1 MARAPEE
8 WLKAAVD
15 HQNAGRLGDA
25 AAAFEALLAL
35 RPDLPDVW
43 FDLGRLRRRLGRPDA
58 ALAAYDEALKRG
70 VRGPEEAHLN
80 RAVILSE
87 DLHRPDDAEA
97 ELEAALK
104 LNPRFAPAWLNLGNL
119 HEDRGR
125 RDPARAAYEQALAL
139 EPGNVLAL
147 ARLAGVARA
156 AGPDDPLIGRLRA
169 ALRAIGT
176 ASPDERM
183 ARADLGFALG
193 RMLDEAKAYDD
204 AFAAYGQANR
214 DSRLIP
220 GPPGARYDRAAQEAV
235 VDALIAAFPTRRD
248 GEGGDDAPVFICGMF
263 RSGSTLAEQILAA
276 HSRVTPGGELD
287 LLPAMVRRE
296 LQPWPDSLKTLD
308 EDRVAAL
315 RAAYLDG
322 LRARLPNADVV
333 TDKRPDNFL
342 HVGLIK
348 TLFPRARIVHT
359 RRDPLDSCLS
369 CWFLHLNH
377 SMPWALDLED
387 AAHWL
392 IQQERLMDHW
402 KSLWPGD
409 IHTLDYD
416 ALVADPQAPVND
428 LLAFCGLEWEDRCL
442 SFHEL
447 DNAVRTASVWQVR
460 EPLYRRASG
469 RGRHYERHLG
479 PLRAALDRGR
489 P

>member
-1 MARAPEE
+1 MAESPEH
-8 WLKAAVD
+8 WLKQAVD
-15 HQNAGRLGDA
+15 HQKAGRLDQA

-43 FDLGRLRRRLGRPDA
+43 FDLGRLLRQAGRPEA
-58 ALAAYDEALKRG
+58 ALDAYDQALKQG
-70 VRGPEEAHLN
+70 VRGPEEARLN
-80 RAVILSE
+80 RGVILSE

-97 ELEAALK
+97 ELGAALT

-119 HEDRGR
+119 HEDCGR
-125 RDPARAAYEQALAL
+125 RDPARAAYERAMAL

-156 AGPDDPLIGRLRA
+156 AGPDDPLIVRLRA
-169 ALRAIGT
+169 ALTAIGT
-176 ASPDERM
+176 GSPDERM

-193 RMLDEAKAYDD
+193 RMLDEATAYDE
-204 AFAAYGQANR
+204 AFAAYAQANR
-214 DSRLIP
+214 DSRLVP
-220 GPPGARYDRAAQEAV
+220 GPPGARYDRGAQEAM
-235 VDALIAAFPTRRD
+235 VDKLIAAFP
-248 GEGGDDAPVFICGMF
+248 EAPGGDSGDEAPVFICGMF

-276 HSRVTPGGELD
+276 HSRVTPGGELE
-287 LLPAMVRRE
+287 LLPALVRRE

-308 EDRVAAL
+308 AGRIASL

-322 LRARLPNADVV
+322 LRARLPGAEVI

-348 TLFPRARIVHT
+348 TLFPKARIIHT
-359 RRDPLDSCLS
+359 RRDPMDNCLS
-369 CWFLHLNH
+369 CWFLHLSH
-377 SMPWALDLED
+377 AMPWALDLED

-402 KSLWPGD
+402 KSLWPDD

-416 ALVADPQAPVND
+416 ALVADPEAKVRG
-428 LLAFCGLEWEDRCL
+428 LLDFCGLDWEDGCL
-442 SFHEL
+442 SFHAL

-460 EPLYRRASG
+460 EPLYRRSSG
-469 RGRHYERHLG
+469 RWRNYEPHLG
-479 PLRAALDRGR
+479 PLKAALGR
-489 P
+489 V

>member
-1 MARAPEE
+1 MAQSPED
-8 WLKAAVD
+8 WLRQALD
-15 HQNAGRLGDA
+15 HQNAGRLDEA
-25 AAAFEALLAL
+25 VAAFEALLML
-35 RPDLPDVW
+35 RPDLADVW
-43 FDLGRLRRRLGRPDA
+43 FDLGRLRRRIGRHEA
-58 ALAAYDEALKRG
+58 ALDAYDRALDLG
-70 VRGPEEAHLN
+70 VRGPEEARLN

-87 DLHRPDDAEA
+87 DLHRPDEAEA
-97 ELEAALK
+97 ELNAALT

-156 AGPDDPLIGRLRA
+156 SGPDDPLIARLRA
-169 ALRAIGT
+169 ALKVIGT
-176 ASPDERM
+176 GSPDERT

-193 RMLDEAKAYDD
+193 RLLDEAGAYDE
-204 AFAAYGQANR
+204 AFAAYAQANR

-220 GPPGARYDRAAQEAV
+220 GPPGARYDRGAQEAV
-235 VDALIAAFPTRRD
+235 VDQLIAAFPQARD
-248 GEGGDDAPVFICGMF
+248 GEGGEDAPLFICGMF

-276 HSRVTPGGELD
+276 HSRVTPGGELE
-287 LLPAMVRRE
+287 LLPALVRRH
-296 LQPWPDSLKTLD
+296 LQPWPGSLKTL
-308 EDRVAAL
+308 EDGRIASL

-322 LRARLPNADVV
+322 LHARLPDADVIS
-333 TDKRPDNFL
+333 DKRPDNFL

-348 TLFPRARIVHT
+348 TLFPKARIIHT
-359 RRDPLDSCLS
+359 RRDPLDNCLS
-369 CWFLHLNH
+369 CCFLHLSH
-377 SMPWALDLED
+377 AMPWALDLED

-402 KSLWPGD
+402 KSLWPDD

-416 ALVADPQAPVND
+416 ALVADPEAKVRG
-428 LLAFCGLEWEDRCL
+428 LLDFCGLDWEEGCL
-442 SFHEL
+442 SFHVL

-469 RGRHYERHLG
+469 RWRHYDRHLG
-479 PLRAALDRGR
+479 PLKAALGR
-489 P
+489 A

>member
-1 MARAPEE
+1 MSRSPED
-8 WLKAAVD
+8 WLKQALD
-15 HQNAGRLGDA
+15 HQNAGRLDDA
-25 AAAFEALLAL
+25 VAAFEALLAL
-35 RPDLPDVW
+35 RPELADVW
-43 FDLGRLRRRLGRPDA
+43 FDLGRLRRRTGRHEA
-58 ALAAYDEALKRG
+58 ALDAYDRALKLG
-70 VRGPEEAHLN
+70 VRGPEEARLN

-87 DLHRPDDAEA
+87 DLHRPDEA
-97 ELEAALK
+97 ETELDAALA

-156 AGPDDPLIGRLRA
+156 AGPDDPLIQRLRA
-169 ALRAIGT
+169 ALKAIGAGT
-176 ASPDERM
+176 PDERM

-193 RMLDEAKAYDD
+193 RMLDEARAYDE
-204 AFAAYGQANR
+204 AFAAYAQANR

-220 GPPGARYDRAAQEAV
+220 GPPGARYDRAAQEVV
-235 VDALIAAFPTRRD
+235 VDQLIAAFPD
-248 GEGGDDAPVFICGMF
+248 AGSDEGGEDAPLFICGMF
-263 RSGSTLAEQILAA
+263 RSGSTLTEQILAA
-276 HSRVTPGGELD
+276 HSRVTPGGELE
-287 LLPAMVRRE
+287 LLPALVRRD
-296 LQPWPDSLKTLD
+296 LQPWPDSLKKLD
-308 EDRVAAL
+308 EGRIAPL

-322 LRARLPNADVV
+322 LHARLPGADMI

-348 TLFPRARIVHT
+348 TLFPKARIIHT
-359 RRDPLDSCLS
+359 RRDPLDNCLS
-369 CWFLHLNH
+369 CWFLHLGH
-377 SMPWALDLED
+377 AMPWALDLED

-402 KSLWPGD
+402 KALWPDD

-416 ALVADPQAPVND
+416 ALVADPEAKVRG
-428 LLAFCGLEWEDRCL
+428 LLAFCGLNWEDGCL
-442 SFHEL
+442 SFHAL

-469 RGRHYERHLG
+469 RWRNYAPHLG
-479 PLRAALDRGR
+479 ALKAALGR
-489 P
+489 A

>member
-1 MARAPEE
+1 MARSPED
-8 WLKAAVD
+8 WLKQALD
-15 HQNAGRLGDA
+15 HQNAGRLDEAVAG
-25 AAAFEALLAL
+25 FEALLAL
-35 RPDLPDVW
+35 RPELTDVW
-43 FDLGRLRRRLGRPDA
+43 FDLGRLRRRIGRSDA
-58 ALAAYDEALKRG
+58 ALDAYDQAIRLG
-70 VRGPEEAHLN
+70 VRGPEEARLN

-87 DLHRPDDAEA
+87 DLHRPDEAEA
-97 ELEAALK
+97 ELNAALK

-125 RDPARAAYEQALAL
+125 RDPARAAYEQALTL

-156 AGPDDPLIGRLRA
+156 SGPDDPLIARLRS
-169 ALRAIGT
+169 ALKAIG
-176 ASPDERM
+176 AGSPDERM

-193 RMLDEAKAYDD
+193 RMLDEASAYDE
-204 AFAAYGQANR
+204 AFAAYAQANR

-235 VDALIAAFPTRRD
+235 VDQLIAAFPD
-248 GEGGDDAPVFICGMF
+248 AGNGEGGDNAPLFICGMF
-263 RSGSTLAEQILAA
+263 RSGSTLTEQILAA
-276 HSRVTPGGELD
+276 HSRVTPGGELE
-287 LLPAMVRRE
+287 LLPALVSRE

-308 EDRVAAL
+308 AGRIAAL
-315 RAAYLDG
+315 RGTYLDG
-322 LRARLPNADVV
+322 LRARLPGADVI

-348 TLFPRARIVHT
+348 TLFPAARIIHT
-359 RRDPLDSCLS
+359 RRDPMDNCLS
-369 CWFLHLNH
+369 CWFLHLSH
-377 SMPWALDLED
+377 AMPWALDLED

-402 KSLWPGD
+402 KSLWPDD

-416 ALVADPQAPVND
+416 ALVAEPEAKVRG
-428 LLAFCGLEWEDRCL
+428 LLDFCGLDWEDGCL
-442 SFHEL
+442 SFHGL

-469 RGRHYERHLG
+469 RWRNYEPHLG
-479 PLRAALDRGR
+479 PLKAALDRA
-489 P
+489 

>member
-1 MARAPEE
+1 MAQSPED
-8 WLKAAVD
+8 WLKQALD
-15 HQNAGRLGDA
+15 HQNAGRLEEA
-25 AAAFEALLAL
+25 VAAFEALLAL
-35 RPDLPDVW
+35 RPELADVW
-43 FDLGRLRRRLGRPDA
+43 FDLGRLRRRIGRHEA
-58 ALAAYDEALKRG
+58 ALDAYHRALDLG
-70 VRGPEEAHLN
+70 VRGPEEARLN

-97 ELEAALK
+97 ELNAALT
-104 LNPRFAPAWLNLGNL
+104 LNPRFASAWLNLGNL

-125 RDPARAAYEQALAL
+125 RDPARAAYEQVLAL

-156 AGPDDPLIGRLRA
+156 SGPDDPLIGRLRA
-169 ALRAIGT
+169 ALKVIGT
-176 ASPDERM
+176 GSPDERM

-193 RMLDEAKAYDD
+193 RMLDEARAYDE
-204 AFAAYGQANR
+204 AFAAYAQANR

-220 GPPGARYDRAAQEAV
+220 GPPAARYDRAAQEAV
-235 VDALIAAFPTRRD
+235 VDQLIAAFPDVRN
-248 GEGGDDAPVFICGMF
+248 GEGGEDAPLFICGMF

-276 HSRVTPGGELD
+276 HSRVTPGGELE
-287 LLPAMVRRE
+287 LLPALVRRE
-296 LQPWPDSLKTLD
+296 LQPWPASLKTLD
-308 EDRVAAL
+308 EGRITSL

-322 LRARLPNADVV
+322 VHARLPGADVI

-348 TLFPRARIVHT
+348 TLFPRARIIHT
-359 RRDPLDSCLS
+359 RRDPLDNCLS
-369 CWFLHLNH
+369 CWFLHLSH
-377 SMPWALDLED
+377 AMPWALDLED

-402 KSLWPGD
+402 KSLWPDD

-416 ALVADPQAPVND
+416 ALVADPEAKVRG
-428 LLAFCGLEWEDRCL
+428 LLAFCGLDWEDGCL
-442 SFHEL
+442 SFHAL

-469 RGRHYERHLG
+469 RWRNYEPHLG
-479 PLRAALDRGR
+479 PLKAALGR
-489 P
+489 A

>member
-1 MARAPEE
+1 LARSPED
-8 WLKAAVD
+8 WLKQALD
-15 HQNAGRLGDA
+15 HQNAGRLEEA
-25 AAAFEALLAL
+25 VAAFEALLAQ
-35 RPDLPDVW
+35 RPELADVW
-43 FDLGRLRRRLGRPDA
+43 FDLGRLRRRIGRHEA
-58 ALAAYDEALKRG
+58 ALDAYDRALTRG
-70 VRGPEEAHLN
+70 GRGPEEARLN
-80 RAVILSE
+80 RAVILS
-87 DLHRPDDAEA
+87 DYLHRPDEAEA
-97 ELEAALK
+97 ELNTALK

-156 AGPDDPLIGRLRA
+156 SGPDDPLIGRLRA
-169 ALRAIGT
+169 ALKAIG
-176 ASPDERM
+176 AGSPDERM

-193 RMLDEAKAYDD
+193 RMLDEAGAWDE
-204 AFAAYGQANR
+204 AFAAYAQANR

-235 VDALIAAFPTRRD
+235 VDQLIAAFPEPTDRD
-248 GEGGDDAPVFICGMF
+248 GGEDAPLFICGMF

-276 HSRVTPGGELD
+276 HSRVTPGGELE
-287 LLPAMVRRE
+287 LLPALVRRE
-296 LQPWPDSLKTLD
+296 LQPWPHSLKTLD
-308 EDRVAAL
+308 EGRIVSL

-322 LRARLPNADVV
+322 LRTRLPGAGVI

-348 TLFPRARIVHT
+348 TLFPKARIIHT
-359 RRDPLDSCLS
+359 RRDPMDNCLS
-369 CWFLHLNH
+369 CWCLHLSH
-377 SMPWALDLED
+377 AMPWALALED

-402 KSLWPGD
+402 KSLWPDD

-416 ALVADPQAPVND
+416 ALVADPEANVRG
-428 LLAFCGLEWEDRCL
+428 LLAFCGLDWDDGCL
-442 SFHEL
+442 SFHAL

-469 RGRHYERHLG
+469 RWRNYEPHLG
-479 PLRAALDRGR
+479 PLKAALGR
-489 P
+489 A